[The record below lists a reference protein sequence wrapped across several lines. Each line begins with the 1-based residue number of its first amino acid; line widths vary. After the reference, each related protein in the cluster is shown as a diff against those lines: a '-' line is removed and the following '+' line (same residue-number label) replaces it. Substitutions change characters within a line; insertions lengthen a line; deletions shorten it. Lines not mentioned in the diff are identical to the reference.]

1 MAANNDLSR
10 YAAQRSEVCPQSL
23 VHSRRRGPLAL
34 VAEALFPVADV
45 EDEQKSLAIDP
56 LVRKTRRQWR
66 FGSIARSVLAAVGM
80 PSEAAVANLLR
91 AHVEK
96 FGNDAL
102 FWVGVLQASPD
113 AVWREDALELLK
125 RELAASPDDVCLW
138 QALVVSRMLPGDP
151 TAQLDEINSALHAQW
166 SD

>member
-56 LVRKTRRQWR
+56 LVRKTRRQCR
-66 FGSIARSVLAAVGM
+66 FGSIARSVLAAVGK

-102 FWVGVLQASPD
+102 FSSRKLTC
-113 AVWREDALELLK
+113 
-125 RELAASPDDVCLW
+125 PDDGCLW
-138 QALVVSRMLPGDP
+138 QALVFSRMLPSDP
-151 TAQLDEINSALHAQW
+151 SALLDEINRALHAP
-166 SD
+166 SSY